1 MFGHV
6 RHVSNRL
13 ITAAHSSS
21 CTFSDTL
28 FVDLSQYTEKT
39 VPRLR
44 ELFTYWLTKA
54 RWHQPSIMI
63 LDNLDQLIPP
73 QAEVSEGPR
82 TVNTTPKPFLI
93 PPPEAHRL
101 N

>member
-1 MFGHV
+1 MENDRNVRTCKVYLQSVHCFAKFG
-6 RHVSNRL
+6 
-13 ITAAHSSS
+13 S

-63 LDNLDQLIPP
+63 FDNIDQLMPP
-73 QAEVSEGPR
+73 QAEVSGGRE
-82 TVNTTPKPFLI
+82 L
-93 PPPEAHRL
+93 
-101 N
+101 